1 MPWDPESAD
10 SLASEPGDLA
20 PAGSGSV
27 GDVETH
33 SAPAEEL
40 SDEVIAIAE
49 TGGTALITRPETEA
63 SALAATDE
71 PELDSENAVAD
82 IDGEGVTETVTKDP
96 RRWSRPGSRAIA
108 TLLATAAILAAL
120 ITTRASMLSGQASD
134 DWQTSLRN
142 EVKRSA
148 AVQEDVRYLYQNL
161 LPVAMLIETARAQEE
176 AVKQQLAAHPEAAAR
191 LNLEIATLEQVQ
203 QALSGASPL
212 TSSAD
217 IALPSG
223 GWDLGKALAQQ
234 RNTAPDLV
242 ALNPDADTTAGDT
255 AAAKARRVSL
265 ATVPIALGV
274 LLAALAEPFVSWRRR
289 LLWVA
294 AVLVASGAVAWIVM
308 EQMT

>member
-1 MPWDPESAD
+1 M
-10 SLASEPGDLA
+10 
-20 PAGSGSV
+20 
-27 GDVETH
+27 
-33 SAPAEEL
+33 
-40 SDEVIAIAE
+40 
-49 TGGTALITRPETEA
+49 
-63 SALAATDE
+63 AATDE
-71 PELDSENAVAD
+71 PALESENAVAD
-82 IDGEGVTETVTKDP
+82 IDGEGVTKTVTKDP

-108 TLLATAAILAAL
+108 TLLATAAIFAAL

-161 LPVAMLIETARAQEE
+161 LPVAMLIETARAQEQ

-212 TSSAD
+212 TNSAD

-242 ALNPDADTTAGDT
+242 ALNPDTDTTAGDT

-265 ATVPIALGV
+265 ATVPIAVGV